1 MLVVDVVLILVLLS
15 RTEPL
20 FDAEMIHQFRY
31 NVYAYCELL
40 FRWQMYN
47 KRLELLKAVT
57 VNQSNSFLSDNKKA
71 EVHRIGPYSLYSYQP
86 TIFLSDWVNCHIG
99 LDRICVRGDC
109 KTVLPE
115 KARTCPQCN
124 TFCSL
129 PTCTICRLPVKGMPS
144 TTLLLGHHS

>member
-1 MLVVDVVLILVLLS
+1 MRCFIICSVLVVDVVLILVMLS

-57 VNQSNSFLSDNKKA
+57 VNQSNSFLSDDKKA
-71 EVHRIGPYSLYSYQP
+71 EVHRIGAYFYSYQP
-86 TIFLSDWVNCHIG
+86 TISFLTG
-99 LDRICVRGDC
+99 
-109 KTVLPE
+109 
-115 KARTCPQCN
+115 
-124 TFCSL
+124 
-129 PTCTICRLPVKGMPS
+129 
-144 TTLLLGHHS
+144 